1 MKRSSGSTARGS
13 SHFDSAREPIVTP
26 ARVARAAVLA
36 AALTISLA
44 VGGLS
49 AACSRTDSAP
59 VPAETRAVQTE
70 PPAEQQASSVKPRIV
85 FLGDSLTAGLGIAP
99 DEAYPALIG
108 RRLRASGFQYEVL
121 NAGVSGDTSAAG
133 LRRLEWSLKGP
144 VEVLVVALGAN
155 DGLRGLPVTELQRNL
170 ATIIERARAR
180 HVAVL
185 LAGMEAPPNFGAAY
199 TEQFRA
205 VYTALA
211 KRYDVPLIPFFL
223 EGVAGV
229 PGLNQADGI
238 HPNRAGHRATAD
250 LVWRQLE
257 PMLTS
262 KHTQ

>member
-1 MKRSSGSTARGS
+1 M
-13 SHFDSAREPIVTP
+13 
-26 ARVARAAVLA
+26 
-36 AALTISLA
+36 
-44 VGGLS
+44 
-49 AACSRTDSAP
+49 
-59 VPAETRAVQTE
+59 
-70 PPAEQQASSVKPRIV
+70 
-85 FLGDSLTAGLGIAP
+85 FLGDSLTAGLGVAP

-185 LAGMEAPPNFGAAY
+185 LAGMEAPPNFGAPY

-211 KRYDVPLIPFFL
+211 NRYDVPLIPFFL

-238 HPNRAGHRATAD
+238 HPNRAGHRAMAD

>member
-1 MKRSSGSTARGS
+1 MTR
-13 SHFDSAREPIVTP
+13 
-26 ARVARAAVLA
+26 ARVARAATLVA
-36 AALTISLA
+36 VSLVVA
-44 VGGLS
+44 GLS
-49 AACSRTDSAP
+49 SACSRTDSAQ
-59 VPAETRAVQTE
+59 VPAETGSAQPE
-70 PPAEQQASSVKPRIV
+70 PLAEKRPASEQPRIV
-85 FLGDSLTAGLGIAP
+85 FLGDSLTAGLGVAP
-99 DEAYPALIG
+99 EEAYPALIG

-170 ATIIERARAR
+170 ATIIERSRAR

-185 LAGMEAPPNFGAAY
+185 LAGMEAPPNFGATY
-199 TEQFRA
+199 TRQFRA
-205 VYTALA
+205 VYPALA

-238 HPNRAGHRATAD
+238 HPNPAGHRAMAD

>member
-1 MKRSSGSTARGS
+1 LL
-13 SHFDSAREPIVTP
+13 
-26 ARVARAAVLA
+26 LA
-36 AALTISLA
+36 
-44 VGGLS
+44 GGLGV
-49 AACSRTDSAP
+49 ACSRPEPASVPEAAP
-59 VPAETRAVQTE
+59 VESTPVARERPTGQR
-70 PPAEQQASSVKPRIV
+70 PRVV
-85 FLGDSLTAGLGIAP
+85 FLGDSLTAGLGVAP
-99 DEAYPALIG
+99 AEAYPSLIE
-108 RRLRASGFQYEVL
+108 RRLRESGLEYEVV

-155 DGLRGLPVTELQRNL
+155 DGLRGLPVDGLQRNL
-170 ATIIERARAR
+170 GTIIERARAR

-199 TEQFRA
+199 TQQFRA
-205 VYTALA
+205 VYPALA
-211 KRYDVPLIPFFL
+211 KRYAVPLIPFAL

-229 PGLNQADGI
+229 PALNQADGI
-238 HPNRAGHRATAD
+238 HPNPAGHRVMAD